1 MRDGLRALEETT
13 SSRARVHTFKVLNMI
28 LDHPTYLSEFPD
40 RTKLFSQTLEDQF
53 LLEDDRFSYSMKER

>member
-1 MRDGLRALEETT
+1 
-13 SSRARVHTFKVLNMI
+13 MI